1 MYRIFLNNGFS
12 GKHMGLSFAGGEART
27 EDAFLATRLRSKG
40 YTVAADETATDTGGA
55 DEVPSNFDGMT
66 VAQLKE
72 YAETGGIDLG
82 GAKTKAEIIA
92 VISAF
97 DTE

>member
-1 MYRIFLNNGFS
+1 MYRIFLDNGFS
-12 GKHMGLSFAGGEART
+12 GRHMGLSFANGEART
-27 EDAFLATRLRSKG
+27 EDAFLAARLRSRG
-40 YTVAADETATDTGGA
+40 YSVAADETAADTGGA
-55 DEVPSNFDGMT
+55 DEVPPNLDGMT

-72 YAETGGIDLG
+72 YAEACGIDLG